1 MYFGLCSG
9 NFGGEKCRPK
19 SHPDFDWQFDLDLQ
33 PQEKHLRNNK
43 HQKKTSQIAKEL
55 SDLVI
60 YLQAVKFRGQNQADF
75 ISIHLKLLSI
85 SFDFTLVYFKLLWEI
100 LLRKVNQMFCS
111 FKVER
116 TILCQICF
124 VWGGLLISYKMPSW
138 TRYDQELMQFGL
150 PWYISLW
157 LCSGLNV
164 SPNTSVKKKSGTRRA
179 LLGNNPGT
187 PPLNTGVC
195 VGPQQML

>member
-75 ISIHLKLLSI
+75 ISIPLKFLSI
-85 SFDFTLVYFKLLWEI
+85 SFDFTLVYFNLLWEI

-124 VWGGLLISYKMPSW
+124 VWGGFIDFVQNAILNQIWSGADAIWFTLIH
-138 TRYDQELMQFGL
+138 
-150 PWYISLW
+150 
-157 LCSGLNV
+157 
-164 SPNTSVKKKSGTRRA
+164 KSMTLFRSE
-179 LLGNNPGT
+179 
-187 PPLNTGVC
+187 C
-195 VGPQQML
+195 QS

>member
-75 ISIHLKLLSI
+75 ISIPLKFLSI
-85 SFDFTLVYFKLLWEI
+85 SFDFTLVYFNLLWEI

-116 TILCQICF
+116 TILCRICF
-124 VWGGLLISYKMPSW
+124 VWGGVYWFRTKCHPEPDMIGADAIWFTLIH
-138 TRYDQELMQFGL
+138 
-150 PWYISLW
+150 
-157 LCSGLNV
+157 
-164 SPNTSVKKKSGTRRA
+164 KSMTLFRSE
-179 LLGNNPGT
+179 
-187 PPLNTGVC
+187 C
-195 VGPQQML
+195 QS

>member
-60 YLQAVKFRGQNQADF
+60 YLQAVKFRGQNQVEST
-75 ISIHLKLLSI
+75 SIHLKFLSY
-85 SFDFTLVYFKLLWEI
+85 SFHFYTCLF
-100 LLRKVNQMFCS
+100 
-111 FKVER
+111 
-116 TILCQICF
+116 
-124 VWGGLLISYKMPSW
+124 
-138 TRYDQELMQFGL
+138 
-150 PWYISLW
+150 
-157 LCSGLNV
+157 
-164 SPNTSVKKKSGTRRA
+164 
-179 LLGNNPGT
+179 
-187 PPLNTGVC
+187 
-195 VGPQQML
+195 